1 MPIANQSPLLLRRY
15 CQVPLPLLKLVIAMP
30 PLKAPVSISVM
41 VFKPLASKKEK
52 LSVKVELFAAST
64 LIKLE
69 TRLPTLEAV
78 VASSLTVP
86 RDGLKA

>member
-1 MPIANQSPLLLRRY
+1 MANQLPLLLRLY
-15 CQVPLPLLKLVIAMP
+15 CQVPLPLFRPVIATP
-30 PLKAPVSISVM
+30 SGAEPLSESLIVLLKM
-41 VFKPLASKKEK
+41 ASNKEK